1 MLRFDYIKTSSVFLR
16 HFGNQVFEEDSKDDC
31 IFRFQPS
38 HQNLWSCYLR
48 IRSAY
53 AKATRKAAKISL
65 EQIFFLATGQS
76 ILLILRK
83 LMKSFHS
90 TCFIV
95 AVFDMIMF
103 SLTAQL
109 HHSICKPHTTHPW
122 KIFGNDLKLSQANV
136 PKTAA
141 LKLPVFSNF
150 PEIYSTCQVVLAIT
164 MVSVVSPTLRVKKA
178 NRFPLFFL

>member
-76 ILLILRK
+76 TLLILRK

-136 PKTAA
+136 PKTAT

-150 PEIYSTCQVVLAIT
+150 PEIYSTCQVVLATT
-164 MVSVVSPTLRVKKA
+164 MVSVVSPT
-178 NRFPLFFL
+178 